1 MFDQVKDLFET
12 YPLLGLVVVG
22 LITVVN
28 ILALVLLDRR
38 ALRRAAG
45 ECRELERLFYS

>member
-1 MFDQVKDLFET
+1 MFDQIKDLVEA
-12 YPLLGLVVVG
+12 YPILNLVVVG
-22 LITVVN
+22 IIAGVN

-38 ALRRAAG
+38 ALRRAAR

>member
-1 MFDQVKDLFET
+1 MFDKMKDLFET
-12 YPLLGLVVVG
+12 YPLLCLVVVG
-22 LITVVN
+22 LITGVG
-28 ILALVLLDRR
+28 ILSLVLLDRR